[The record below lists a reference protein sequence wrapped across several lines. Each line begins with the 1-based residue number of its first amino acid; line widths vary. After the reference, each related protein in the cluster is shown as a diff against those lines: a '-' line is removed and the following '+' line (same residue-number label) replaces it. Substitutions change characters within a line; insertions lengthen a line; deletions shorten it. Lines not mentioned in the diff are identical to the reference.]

1 METAQPERTES
12 PQDTPNRPTEGNE
25 APPTPPNAP
34 EGAQLGLT
42 MDGLLERVR
51 LAAPA
56 VADEYMAARTEVAAA
71 AHLLERSVSERDE
84 AMALKCALVL
94 CQQLPRV
101 AVRFARASKALEA
114 AYESA
119 TAPVVVLGAAS
130 DDIAAELAEARAA
143 GAMVLEVVK

>member
-1 METAQPERTES
+1 METAQP
-12 PQDTPNRPTEGNE
+12 DTPPNEQNRPTD
-25 APPTPPNAP
+25 AP
-34 EGAQLGLT
+34 ERPTEAEGPPAGGLT

-51 LAAPA
+51 IAAPA

-101 AVRFARASKALEA
+101 AVRFAKASKALEL
-114 AYESA
+114 AYDIA
-119 TAPVVVLGAAS
+119 TKPVVLG
-130 DDIAAELAEARAA
+130 
-143 GAMVLEVVK
+143 